1 MAKPLL
7 STPGS
12 IIISYLTLR
21 KIIGFLGTGLVPFLV
36 IGSFLICHTQIEI
49 SVSAYYYSCMRNEF
63 EGILCGIALFL
74 LSYHGYAWQDS
85 LASKL
90 AGLFALGIAFFP
102 TLQTNGKG
110 DIISTLHYV
119 CAGIFFALLSYMS
132 IFLFTK
138 TDKKNKKD
146 MTPEKRKRNRIY
158 RVCGIIIIISVIA
171 IPVSGMPAVHNNIAF
186 IKPTLIFETIAL
198 TSFGFSWLTKGEF
211 LLKDK

>member
-1 MAKPLL
+1 METRIVHVKFVFAKTAPAVNN
-7 STPGS
+7 
-12 IIISYLTLR
+12 
-21 KIIGFLGTGLVPFLV
+21 FLGIGLVPVLV
-36 IGSFLICHTQIEI
+36 IGSFIICHTQINI

-102 TLQTNGKG
+102 TSQTDDKG
-110 DIISTLHYV
+110 DIVSTLHYV
-119 CAGIFFALLSYMS
+119 CAGIFFTVLSYMS

-138 TDKKNKKD
+138 TNKKDKKD

-158 RVCGIIIIISVIA
+158 RVCGIIMIISVIS
-171 IPVSGMPAVHNNIAF
+171 IPVSSIPAIHSMIAF
-186 IKPTLIFETIAL
+186 IKPTLILEAL
-198 TSFGFSWLTKGEF
+198 ALSSFGFSWLTKGEF
-211 LLKDK
+211 Y